1 MSMKNFNDTIE
12 NRTRDLP
19 ACSAVP
25 QPTAP
30 PRAPHNH
37 TRKYIYI
44 NEMNIM
50 KEISSYIKME
60 VNQMSDNCVHLLVKI
75 VEIEL

>member
-1 MSMKNFNDTIE
+1 MSMKNFNDAKR
-12 NRTRDLP
+12 NRPRDFP

-30 PRAPHNH
+30 PRTLHNR
-37 TRKYIYI
+37 TRKYIYY
-44 NEMNIM
+44 NVMNIM
-50 KEISSYIKME
+50 DEISSYINME
-60 VNQMSDNCVHLLVKI
+60 VNQMSDNCVHLFVKI